1 MIRLFSMGRTAL
13 LATLTALLLAA
24 FLLPV
29 FPQNRLVLGGR
40 AVVMVADA
48 LYFFRDAD
56 ARVLAVAGADQ
67 GLGVF
72 LSSIDPGFSKKPVID
87 RSAGAEVYASLRPD
101 TVVLKSGMRKTLGPS
116 LDALG
121 IRQFYLELET
131 PEDYFA
137 DVLALGKFLGQEA
150 RAAEVVAFYRA
161 RMNEVSTAVAA
172 APRPRVLLV
181 QAADPSAGAWEI
193 PPASWMQTRMVT
205 LAGGEALWTAA
216 NPGAGWA
223 KVNAEQIAAW
233 NPDVI
238 FVVDY
243 RRDARQAAQSLRDD
257 ARLKAV
263 RAVKNGNVH
272 GFAQDFLSWDQP
284 DARWILGLEWMAG
297 MLHPERFAHRP
308 IMESTRRFFSF
319 LYGVDAATFD
329 RVILPRLGGDL
340 SR

>member
-1 MIRLFSMGRTAL
+1 MIRSFIAGRRALSTLLVAL
-13 LATLTALLLAA
+13 LCAA
-24 FLLPV
+24 FILPV
-29 FPQNRLVLGGR
+29 SPQNRLVLGGK
-40 AVVMVADA
+40 AVVMVADV
-48 LYFFRDAD
+48 LYFFGDAD

-72 LSSIDPGFSKKPVID
+72 LSAIDHGFAKKPVID

-101 TVVLKSGMRKTLGPS
+101 TVVLKSSMKKTLGPS

-121 IRQFYLELET
+121 IRQFYLDLET

-137 DVLALGKFLGQEA
+137 DLLALGKFLGQEA
-150 RAAEVVAFYRA
+150 RAAEVVGFYKE
-161 RMNEVSTAVAA
+161 RMNEVGTALAG

-181 QAADPSAGAWEI
+181 QAADPSSGVWEL
-193 PPASWMQTRMVT
+193 PPASWMQTRLVS

-243 RRDARQAAQSLRDD
+243 RRDARQAAHSLRED

-263 RAVKNGNVH
+263 QAVKHGRVY

-284 DARWILGLEWMAG
+284 DARWVLGLEWIAG
-297 MLHPERFAHRP
+297 MLHPERFARRP
-308 IMESTRRFFSF
+308 ILDSARRFFSF

-329 RVILPRLGGDL
+329 KVILPRLGGDL